1 MVVIDASALTVSR
14 PDKPL
19 FTNLSVTIHDGDRLG
34 VVGINGCGKST
45 LLRILSGE
53 TAPES
58 GIVRR
63 GRGVHVATLEQD
75 PKLAKGTVRT
85 AVVKGLETAAT
96 WEAEAVLD
104 RLGMGGLLDADT
116 STLSGGQAKRVALAR
131 VLVTESELLI
141 LDEPTNHL
149 DLDAIAWLEE
159 RLARRRG
166 ALIMVSHDRHVLD
179 RVCTKVLE
187 IDRGDCYMHEGGYQG
202 FLDGRAA
209 RQESAAASEQTRQ
222 NLARRELAWL
232 RRGAPARTRKPK
244 AHIEAATALIN
255 ERPKAAAREGSFG
268 LAAATARTGEGQR
281 DPSGA
286 QGSYRNNLDE
296 RLAPRLGNKVID
308 LHNVGHHFARKDGSP
323 GPSLFRK
330 LNVLLGPGERYG
342 IVGAN
347 GTGKSTLLDIIAGR
361 IIPAEGHIEVG
372 PTVRVGYYDQRGRT
386 LDPTQRV
393 REAVAGKTRPPGTP
407 EDKRLME
414 QFWFNDDAQFATIGT
429 LSGGERRRLQ
439 LLLVLADR
447 PNVLLLDEPTNDLDL
462 DTLRALEDF
471 MEDWPGT
478 LVVVSHDRAFM
489 DRTVEEVL
497 SIEGGRASL
506 VSGGYAGW
514 RAQREERL
522 SKSTG
527 TVGKT
532 ASVSGPPVPSSAEA
546 SRASGKTDAP
556 GQPLAPSGTPAPA
569 KSIKRSA
576 STLRQ
581 LLKDAE
587 RDLNRATKER
597 DNLTAELETAGSDY
611 EVVIR
616 IGKRLVEV
624 QATLDSAEERWL
636 EIAAEGER

>member
-1 MVVIDASALTVSR
+1 M
-14 PDKPL
+14 
-19 FTNLSVTIHDGDRLG
+19 
-34 VVGINGCGKST
+34 
-45 LLRILSGE
+45 
-53 TAPES
+53 
-58 GIVRR
+58 
-63 GRGVHVATLEQD
+63 
-75 PKLAKGTVRT
+75 
-85 AVVKGLETAAT
+85 
-96 WEAEAVLD
+96 
-104 RLGMGGLLDADT
+104 
-116 STLSGGQAKRVALAR
+116 
-131 VLVTESELLI
+131 
-141 LDEPTNHL
+141 
-149 DLDAIAWLEE
+149 
-159 RLARRRG
+159 
-166 ALIMVSHDRHVLD
+166 
-179 RVCTKVLE
+179 
-187 IDRGDCYMHEGGYQG
+187 
-202 FLDGRAA
+202 
-209 RQESAAASEQTRQ
+209 
-222 NLARRELAWL
+222 
-232 RRGAPARTRKPK
+232 
-244 AHIEAATALIN
+244 
-255 ERPKAAAREGSFG
+255 
-268 LAAATARTGEGQR
+268 
-281 DPSGA
+281 
-286 QGSYRNNLDE
+286 
-296 RLAPRLGNKVID
+296 
-308 LHNVGHHFARKDGSP
+308 
-323 GPSLFRK
+323 
-330 LNVLLGPGERYG
+330 LLGPGERYG

-361 IIPAEGHIEVG
+361 IIPAEGHVEVG

-386 LDPTQRV
+386 LDLTQRV

-527 TVGKT
+527 TAGKT
-532 ASVSGPPVPSSAEA
+532 ASVSGPPVPSSAGF
-546 SRASGKTDAP
+546 SRTSAKAGALSV
-556 GQPLAPSGTPAPA
+556 PSALSSDPAPA
-569 KSIKRSA
+569 RSIKRSA

-587 RDLNRATKER
+587 RDLSRATKER
-597 DNLTAELETAGSDY
+597 DKLTAELETAGSDY
-611 EVVIR
+611 EVVTR
-616 IGKRLVEV
+616 IGTRLAEV
-624 QATLDSAEERWL
+624 QATLESAEERWL